1 MTSHTNPATH
11 HPPSHYE
18 ILRISHTATEGEI
31 KQAYRSLVVRCHPDK
46 KLTTHHCDDATSSC
60 RHGKDE
66 HAWSLVDIDDDE
78 TQICTG
84 DVDDVSTD
92 NRGCSSLERETNERS
107 GSASEDEEEY
117 FNSTVHTDS
126 EQRRQQRQNN
136 DFSSEFHQIQTAYN
150 TLRDVNKRAAYDES
164 LQRLKDRDRWVNTGA
179 MEVNLSE
186 MESDVCCVMYGDND
200 NSDAERE
207 DLIQT
212 VYFYQCRCGDTF
224 EIVREE
230 LVEGLRMGRAI
241 WRCASCSLAIRI
253 CVDVDIT

>member
-11 HPPSHYE
+11 NPPSHYE
-18 ILRISHTATEGEI
+18 ILQISPTATEEQI
-31 KQAYRSLVVRCHPDK
+31 KQAYRSLVVRFHPDK
-46 KLTTHHCDDATSSC
+46 KLTTRCCDDATSSS

-66 HAWSLVDIDDDE
+66 RAWSLVDIDDDE
-78 TQICTG
+78 THSCAG
-84 DVDDVSTD
+84 DVDDVSND
-92 NRGCSSLERETNERS
+92 NRAHSSLEQETNEHS
-107 GSASEDEEEY
+107 GSAFEDEEEY
-117 FNSTVHTDS
+117 FTSTVHIDS
-126 EQRRQQRQNN
+126 AQRRQQQQNN

-164 LQRLKDRDRWVNTGA
+164 LQRLKDREGWVNTGA

-186 MESDVCCVMYGDND
+186 MESDVCCVMYADND